1 MRDPGPTNFLESN
14 ALLFAQAAQW
24 TEMHDVLDEM
34 SPNELRSLYHAADR
48 LRLTIWD
55 RLSRPN
61 DMGRNG
67 PVPDPRKHRT
77 YNVVPLPADP
87 DDEDL
92 ADLAFDAAVREH
104 GDEMNPRLPGGTR

>member
-1 MRDPGPTNFLESN
+1 MMRDPGPTNFLESN

-24 TEMHDVLDEM
+24 TEMHDVLDEL

-77 YNVVPLPADP
+77 YNVVPEDGVRGSLVPRRPDRLGADRPA
-87 DDEDL
+87 
-92 ADLAFDAAVREH
+92 
-104 GDEMNPRLPGGTR
+104 GGSGAQ